1 MIDALKQILDAFTG
15 TLRDVAPIAVILAF
29 FQLAVLRK
37 PIPHL
42 KQVLVGFVYVL
53 VGLALFLVGLQEAL
67 FPLGETMAVQLTDPA
82 FIYGVAADLVPD
94 EVDWTKYYWIYLF
107 AAAIGFS
114 TTIAEPSLIA
124 VALKADEAS
133 GGAIKPWALR
143 IAVAIGVALSIAL
156 GAFRIVTG
164 TPLHLYMMVGYL
176 IVVIQT
182 FFAPKEIVPLA
193 YDSGGV
199 TTSTVTVPL
208 VAALGL
214 GLASTVPGR
223 SPLMDGF
230 GLIALA
236 SLFPMITVMAY
247 AQGSKFWSAWQAR
260 RDAPVSAFAEGDD
273 FEMKSVSLQ
282 APDGPNTDPAKGE
295 RDEVQID
302 HRTGD

>member
-1 MIDALKQILDAFTG
+1 MGDFFLTLFGVLVG
-15 TLRDVAPIAVILAF
+15 TLRDVLPIIIILAV
-29 FQLAVLRK
+29 FQLAVLRRK
-37 PIPHL
+37 VPHL
-42 KQVLVGFVYVL
+42 KQVLVGFVYVIA
-53 VGLALFLVGLQEAL
+53 GLALFLIGLQEAL
-67 FPLGETMAVQLTDPA
+67 FPIGEAMARQLTDPA
-82 FIYGVAADLVPD
+82 FVYGLAPGEQPD
-94 EVDWTKYYWIYLF
+94 EVIWWRYYWVYIF

-156 GAFRIVTG
+156 GAFRIVSG
-164 TPLHLYMMVGYL
+164 TPLHYYMMVGYL
-176 IVVIQT
+176 IVIIQT
-182 FFAPKEIVPLA
+182 FFAPREIIPLA

-208 VAALGL
+208 VTALGL
-214 GLASTVPGR
+214 GLAATVEGR

-247 AQGSKFWSAWQAR
+247 AQGSVAWTARQKRLRAQAR
-260 RDAPVSAFAEGDD
+260 QKTGRPS
-273 FEMKSVSLQ
+273 
-282 APDGPNTDPAKGE
+282 GPSKE
-295 RDEVQID
+295 
-302 HRTGD
+302 